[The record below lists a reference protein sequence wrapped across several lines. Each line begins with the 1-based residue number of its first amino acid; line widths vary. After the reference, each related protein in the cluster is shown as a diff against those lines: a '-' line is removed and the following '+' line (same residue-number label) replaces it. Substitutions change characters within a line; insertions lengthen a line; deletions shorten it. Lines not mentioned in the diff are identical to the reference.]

1 MSVNKV
7 TLLGHTGKAP
17 DFKEFDN
24 GGCVGDLF
32 VGNHETRLY
41 HKGRAA
47 NPGAYRMA

>member
-7 TLLGHTGKAP
+7 ILMGV
-17 DFKEFDN
+17 
-24 GGCVGDLF
+24 CGDLF

>member
-7 TLLGHTGKAP
+7 ILMGHTGKAP
-17 DFKEFDN
+17 DFRQR
-24 GGCVGDLF
+24 GLRGDLF